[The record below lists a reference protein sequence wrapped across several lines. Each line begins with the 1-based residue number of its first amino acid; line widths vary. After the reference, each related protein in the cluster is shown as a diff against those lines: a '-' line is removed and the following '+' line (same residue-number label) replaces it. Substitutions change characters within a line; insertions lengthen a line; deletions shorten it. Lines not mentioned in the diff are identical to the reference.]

1 MIFINYI
8 KFKNGKLSRGER
20 CLYKGH
26 LATYLGSYVEKSHT
40 VDMIRIEA
48 VTSEISGIVVIEQ
61 FIEQCTNRGDI
72 VCLAQ
77 QEKPIEGQMQ
87 LC

>member
-8 KFKNGKLSRGER
+8 KFQHGKLKRGER

-26 LATYLGSYVEKSHT
+26 PATYLGSYVEKSHT
-40 VDMIRIEA
+40 IDMMRIEQ
-48 VTSEISGIVVIEQ
+48 VTSEITGLVVINQ
-61 FIEQCTNRGDI
+61 FIEQCDDRSNITCI
-72 VCLAQ
+72 AQ
-77 QEKPIEGQMQ
+77 QRPVPENQMQ